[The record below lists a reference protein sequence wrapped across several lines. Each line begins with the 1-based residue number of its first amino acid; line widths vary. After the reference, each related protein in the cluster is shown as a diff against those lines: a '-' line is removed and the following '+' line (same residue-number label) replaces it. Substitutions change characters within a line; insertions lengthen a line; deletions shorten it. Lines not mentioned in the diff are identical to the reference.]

1 MSPELTAQIAER
13 EQILAGLRGVLIDR
27 MRLRREPDEID
38 PDAPLFGSGFGFDSL
53 DAIELLV
60 SLDTVFGVA
69 IHDNALLRQ
78 HMRTLNT
85 LVDLVLA
92 HRSGRTDHVA
102 R

>member
-1 MSPELTAQIAER
+1 MSPELANQIAAR
-13 EQILAGLRGVLIDR
+13 EEILHGLRNVLIDR

-38 PDAPLFGSGFGFDSL
+38 PDAPLFGAGFALDSL
-53 DAIELLV
+53 DAVELV
-60 SLDTVFGVA
+60 VCLDTRFGVNLP
-69 IHDNALLRQ
+69 DNGQLRP

-92 HRSGRTDHVA
+92 HRSGHVD